1 VIDDARVVVEG
12 ELSQKPVASGVE
24 RNCRLEGIKW
34 TALMDLLLAASSG
47 SKHKEFTRT
56 ICYYSKGN
64 TTLIPIEESL
74 VTSVDQPS
82 APGRCLVVPFILL
95 LCPCH
100 LRSLLFV
107 VTYTR

>member
-1 VIDDARVVVEG
+1 
-12 ELSQKPVASGVE
+12 
-24 RNCRLEGIKW
+24 
-34 TALMDLLLAASSG
+34 MDLLLAASSG

-64 TTLIPIEESL
+64 TTFIPIEESL

-100 LRSLLFV
+100 LRSLLFCRYIHEIATAV
-107 VTYTR
+107 LLFLNKRIKLKQG